1 MAYPHH
7 LLSAAGGVGSGIWH
21 ALVHHSVTH
30 SQPKPHC
37 SASIGSK
44 GIAWLLDDTKKH
56 PSHRGDGRAPGFDE
70 GFIGMPIVP
79 VMGGG
84 PL

>member
-1 MAYPHH
+1 MTYLHH
-7 LLSAAGGVGSGIWH
+7 LLSAAGGVGAVSGLPSYA
-21 ALVHHSVTH
+21 ALSLIPSPSPTAQLPLV
-30 SQPKPHC
+30 QK
-37 SASIGSK
+37 GSP
-44 GIAWLLDDTKKH
+44 GYLTTPKKH